1 VTLVSR
7 AALREGLT
15 AFVQSSPAMESLERA
30 MQLLYRDRPRP
41 SVQSLAEL
49 VLLSIVRGHELRT
62 QGVLG
67 RLNEA
72 LAGVLDDLDALR
84 AGRSIEGRTAGMR
97 TRDLTAIAQ
106 ALEDLNTLE
115 QQVRFMMEGDDT
127 WAAQLRSE
135 LAAALVE
142 PSPPNRRPATFRP
155 TSPPRPQTT
164 RSAAST
170 LRRAFL
176 GAGADPVAVMATG
189 RPPNAVLQA
198 AHRLVV
204 AAGGD
209 VPSAVRAL
217 MLMGAGPET
226 DAMIT
231 AVLMGEGRIYRA
243 APLPGGERWAAHQR
257 EVTGL
262 DFEWSSG
269 PGTDIS
275 RRTRP
280 PDTTLPRRAPL
291 PPGALGEE
299 IGIDGIVAGMV
310 VDAKHGGTPLDVL
323 TGRAESTPFWRRDT
337 EPGVDVDIRE
347 AVEPRQVDIPGQLDE
362 YERGLLT
369 ELSRQLEFAEHNGLK
384 GVRWVCSSEELA
396 AAMRLLADRLPSRY
410 RGMNIQF
417 VVGGLR

>member
-1 VTLVSR
+1 MTIVSR

-15 AFVQSSPAMESLERA
+15 AFVRESPAMESLERA
-30 MQLLYRDRPRP
+30 MRLLYRDRPRP

-49 VLLSIVRGHELRT
+49 VLLSIVRGHEVRT

-72 LAGVLDDLDALR
+72 LARILDDLDALR
-84 AGRSIEGRTAGMR
+84 AGHSIEGRTAGMR
-97 TRDLTAIAQ
+97 TQDLTAIAR
-106 ALEDLNTLE
+106 ALDDLNTLE
-115 QQVRFMMEGDDT
+115 QQVRFMMEGDET

-135 LAAALVE
+135 LGGRLAG
-142 PSPPNRRPATFRP
+142 PPPPTRRPAPFRP
-155 TSPPRPQTT
+155 TSPPRPQTP
-164 RSAAST
+164 RSAASN

-209 VPSAVRAL
+209 VPTAVRVL
-217 MLMGAGPET
+217 MQMGPGPET

-231 AVLMGEGRIYRA
+231 AVLMGEGRIYRG
-243 APLPGGERWAAHQR
+243 APLPGGEMWAAHQR
-257 EVTGL
+257 EVSGL
-262 DFEWSSG
+262 DFEWSAG

-280 PDTTLPRRAPL
+280 PDPTLPRRAPL

-299 IGIDGIVAGMV
+299 IGIDGIVDGML

-323 TGRAESTPFWRRDT
+323 TGRAEAVPFWRRDV
-337 EPGVDVDIRE
+337 EPGADVDLRE
-347 AVEPRQVDIPGQLDE
+347 AISPRQVDVPGQLDE

>member
-1 VTLVSR
+1 MSFVSR
-7 AALREGLT
+7 TALREGLT
-15 AFVQSSPAMESLERA
+15 AFVEASPSMESLERA

-49 VLLSIVRGHELRT
+49 VLLAIVRGHEVRT

-67 RLNEA
+67 RLSEA
-72 LAGVLDDLDALR
+72 LARVLDDLDALR
-84 AGRSIEGRTAGMR
+84 AGHSLEGRTAGMR
-97 TRDLTAIAQ
+97 TADLTAIAK
-106 ALEDLNTLE
+106 ALDDLNTLE
-115 QQVRFMMEGDDT
+115 QQVRFMMEGDET

-135 LAAALVE
+135 LGARLAGPPP
-142 PSPPNRRPATFRP
+142 PSRRPAPFRP

-164 RSAAST
+164 RSAASN

-204 AAGGD
+204 ASGGD

-217 MLMGAGPET
+217 MQMGTGPET

-231 AVLMGEGRIYRA
+231 AVLMGEGRIYRG
-243 APLPGGERWAAHQR
+243 APLPGGDMWAAHQR

-275 RRTRP
+275 RRQRP
-280 PDTTLPRRAPL
+280 PDLSLPPRAPL
-291 PPGALGEE
+291 PPEALGEQ
-299 IGIDGIVAGMV
+299 IGIDGIVDGMV
-310 VDAKHGGTPLDVL
+310 VDAKHGGAPLEVL
-323 TGRAESTPFWRRDT
+323 TGRAEYQPFWRRDT

-347 AVEPRQVDIPGQLDE
+347 ATDPRRVDITGQLDE

-369 ELSRQLEFAEHNGLK
+369 ELSRQLEFAEHNGLS
-384 GVRWVCSSEELA
+384 GVRWVCSSEDTA
-396 AAMRLLADRLPSRY
+396 AALRILADRLPSRY
-410 RGMNIQF
+410 RGRNIQF